1 MAVGKKI
8 TDLTASGSLKDTDL
22 AIVHDGNGTKK
33 STLTQLSEY
42 LGTKFSNPNLLINP
56 DFKINQRGKTSYEVT
71 GFDYTVDRWR
81 VSSSN
86 VAVSESGGL
95 TIHSTGSEGS
105 WFTQKLEK
113 ELEGIATLSIKVSSI
128 NGKISLSSPSNNLF
142 ITSPGV
148 YNITLSDINEFNMFL
163 NPNTSV
169 TIEWTKL
176 EKGSIAT
183 PFIAPNPTDELAKCK
198 RYAALVSLDSLMCL
212 NIGTFCYVQNYTD
225 ISMRTNPTITVL
237 SKNSNDLIIREEV
250 NGNVAE
256 KSRGEPTSITGLARG
271 KTVQFITPNAN
282 NSITMTTHKGISALL
297 LDAEIY

>member
-1 MAVGKKI
+1 MSVGKKI

-22 AIVHDGNGTKK
+22 AIVHDGNGTKR

-56 DFKINQRGKTSYEVT
+56 DFKINQRGKTSYEVA

-86 VAVSESGGL
+86 VAVSESGGI
-95 TIHSTGSEGS
+95 TILSSGSAGS

-113 ELEGIATLSIKVSSI
+113 ELEGIATLSIKVSNI
-128 NGKISLSSPSNNLF
+128 NGRISLSSPSNNLF

-148 YNITLSDINEFNMFL
+148 YSITLSDITEFNMFL
-163 NPNTSV
+163 DPNTSV

-183 PFIAPNPTDELAKCK
+183 PFIAPNPADELAKCK
-198 RYAALVSLDSLMCL
+198 RFYNRISITETFYAATVGKAYRFS
-212 NIGTFCYVQNYTD
+212 YVVQ
-225 ISMRTNPTITVL
+225 SMRIKPTVVYRQVYDFGISQEEALVKDDVATTVVV
-237 SKNSNDLIIREEV
+237 SAK
-250 NGNVAE
+250 A
-256 KSRGEPTSITGLARG
+256 G
-271 KTVQFITPNAN
+271 KTGDCSVE
-282 NSITMTTHKGISALL
+282 GIIS
-297 LDAEIY
+297 LDAEIYQ

>member
-22 AIVHDGNGTKK
+22 AIVHDGSGTKR

-42 LGTKFSNPNLLINP
+42 MGTKFSNPNLLINP

-81 VSSSN
+81 TSSSN

-113 ELEGIATLSIKVSSI
+113 ELEEIATLSIKVSSI
-128 NGKISLSSPSNNLF
+128 NGQISLSSPSNNLF

-148 YNITLSDINEFNMFL
+148 YSITLSNVSEFNMFL

-169 TIEWTKL
+169 TIEWAKL

-183 PFIAPNPTDELAKCK
+183 PFVAPNPTEELMKCQRFTHVIDTDCLLGISLNGILYVK
-198 RYAALVSLDSLMCL
+198 VWTPIRAGATLTNLVNNMVAV
-212 NIGTFCYVQNYTD
+212 I
-225 ISMRTNPTITVL
+225 
-237 SKNSNDLIIREEV
+237 
-250 NGNVAE
+250 NGNIKKLSVQE
-256 KSRGEPTSITGLARG
+256 VRITEYNTYLLLFSIEGGGNDQRVPCALAGG
-271 KTVQFITPNAN
+271 KI
-282 NSITMTTHKGISALL
+282 L

>member
-22 AIVHDGNGTKK
+22 AIIHDGNGTKR

-148 YNITLSDINEFNMFL
+148 YSITLSDINEFNMFL

-169 TIEWTKL
+169 TIKWTKL

-183 PFIAPNPTDELAKCK
+183 PFVAPNPAEELVKCARFLQIIPEIYFIPYASTRTVFSSGG
-198 RYAALVSLDSLMCL
+198 RYYQSTGSL
-212 NIGTFCYVQNYTD
+212 FPVE
-225 ISMRTNPTITVL
+225 MRTNPTITY
-237 SKNSNDLIIREEV
+237 SNIHKANDEV
-250 NGNVAE
+250 ISE
-256 KSRGEPTSITGLARG
+256 KVTSVDSN
-271 KTVQFITPNAN
+271 KY
-282 NSITMTTHKGISALL
+282 GISIIVIGTDVDYYTLRMKNIIA
-297 LDAEIY
+297 DAEIY

>member
-22 AIVHDGNGTKK
+22 AIIHDGNGTKR

-42 LGTKFSNPNLLINP
+42 IGTKFSNPNLLINP
-56 DFKINQRGKTSYEVT
+56 DFKINQRGKTSYEVD

-81 VSSSN
+81 TSSSN

-113 ELEGIATLSIKVSSI
+113 ELEEIATLSIKVSSI
-128 NGKISLSSPSNNLF
+128 NGKIYLSSPSNNLF

-148 YNITLSDINEFNMFL
+148 YSITLSNISEFNMFL
-163 NPNTSV
+163 NQNTSV
-169 TIEWTKL
+169 TIEWAKL

-183 PFIAPNPTDELAKCK
+183 PFVAPNPAEELVKCRRFYELINMDTRHATLIGDKIYVMVDVVPK
-198 RYAALVSLDSLMCL
+198 R
-212 NIGTFCYVQNYTD
+212 
-225 ISMRTNPTITVL
+225 
-237 SKNSNDLIIREEV
+237 
-250 NGNVAE
+250 
-256 KSRGEPTSITGLARG
+256 
-271 KTVQFITPNAN
+271 ITPTCTHTGNLRAIIS
-282 NSITMTTHKGISALL
+282 NSIELPLTFNTATAIGGSVLQSFDVSSSTQGDGFCKDFKCTM
-297 LDAEIY
+297 DAEIY

>member
-22 AIVHDGNGTKK
+22 AIIHDGNGTKR
-33 STLTQLSEY
+33 STLTQLGEY
-42 LGTKFSNPNLLINP
+42 MGTKFSNPNLLINP

-81 VSSSN
+81 VSSSD

-142 ITSPGV
+142 IASPGV
-148 YNITLSDINEFNMFL
+148 YSITLSDINEFNMFL

-183 PFIAPNPTDELAKCK
+183 PFVAPNPAEELVKCARFLQIIPEIYFIPYASTRAVFSSGGRYYQSTDGLFPVE
-198 RYAALVSLDSLMCL
+198 
-212 NIGTFCYVQNYTD
+212 
-225 ISMRTNPTITVL
+225 MRTNPTITY
-237 SKNSNDLIIREEV
+237 SNIHKANDEV
-250 NGNVAE
+250 ISE
-256 KSRGEPTSITGLARG
+256 KVTSIDSNKYG
-271 KTVQFITPNAN
+271 ITIAIIGNDVDYYTLRMKNIIA
-282 NSITMTTHKGISALL
+282 
-297 LDAEIY
+297 DAEMY

>member
-8 TDLTASGSLKDTDL
+8 TDLPASGSLKDTDL
-22 AIVHDGNGTKK
+22 AIVHDGNGTKR

-42 LGTKFSNPNLLINP
+42 MGTKFSNPNLLINP

-95 TIHSTGSEGS
+95 TIHSSGSAGS

-113 ELEGIATLSIKVSSI
+113 ELEEIVTLSIKVSSI
-128 NGKISLSSPSNNLF
+128 NGRISLSSPSNNLF

-148 YNITLSDINEFNMFL
+148 YSITLSNISEFNMFL
-163 NPNTSV
+163 DPNTSV
-169 TIEWTKL
+169 TIEWAKL

-183 PFIAPNPTDELAKCK
+183 PFVAPNPAEELVKCK
-198 RYAALVSLDSLMCL
+198 RFYNRISITETFYAATVGMAYRFS
-212 NIGTFCYVQNYTD
+212 YVVQ
-225 ISMRTNPTITVL
+225 SMRIKPTLLYTAVYDYGISQEEANAKDDVATTVVV
-237 SKNSNDLIIREEV
+237 SAK
-250 NGNVAE
+250 A
-256 KSRGEPTSITGLARG
+256 G
-271 KTVQFITPNAN
+271 KTGDC
-282 NSITMTTHKGISALL
+282 SIEGTIN

>member
-22 AIVHDGNGTKK
+22 AIVHDGNGTKR
-33 STLTQLSEY
+33 STLAQLGEY
-42 LGTKFSNPNLLINP
+42 MGTKFSNPNLLINP

-81 VSSSN
+81 VSSSD

-95 TIHSTGSEGS
+95 TIHSSGSAGS

-113 ELEGIATLSIKVSSI
+113 ELEEIATLSIKVSSI
-128 NGKISLSSPSNNLF
+128 NGRISLSSPSNNLF

-148 YNITLSDINEFNMFL
+148 YSITLSNISEFNMFL
-163 NPNTSV
+163 DPNTSV
-169 TIEWTKL
+169 TIEWAKL

-183 PFIAPNPTDELAKCK
+183 PFVAPNPAEELVKCK
-198 RYAALVSLDSLMCL
+198 RFYNRISITETFYAATVGMAYRFS
-212 NIGTFCYVQNYTD
+212 YVVQ
-225 ISMRTNPTITVL
+225 SMRIKPTLLYTAVYDYGISQEEAIMKDDAGMTVVV
-237 SKNSNDLIIREEV
+237 SAKV
-250 NGNVAE
+250 
-256 KSRGEPTSITGLARG
+256 G
-271 KTVQFITPNAN
+271 KTGDC
-282 NSITMTTHKGISALL
+282 SIEGTIN